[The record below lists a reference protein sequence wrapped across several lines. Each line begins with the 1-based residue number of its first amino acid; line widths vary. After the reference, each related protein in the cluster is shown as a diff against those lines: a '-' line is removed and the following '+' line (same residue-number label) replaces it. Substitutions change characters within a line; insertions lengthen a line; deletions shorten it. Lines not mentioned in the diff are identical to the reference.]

1 MLSVRPW
8 AVRIKA
14 CQPLVDALGR
24 AMHVEPMKP
33 MFKPPG
39 TTRLKLKCDEPL
51 SIFDFRFNLRRYS
64 WARWR
69 SSTWNTRPRTRARS

>member
-1 MLSVRPW
+1 
-8 AVRIKA
+8 
-14 CQPLVDALGR
+14 
-24 AMHVEPMKP
+24 MKP